1 MSLQFI
7 YQTHLNVCVVSGF
20 GRDVNETFCLL
31 GGFTQRLLLVSSWR
45 LKVGPIHS
53 LETSATINQRFV
65 TSRKSEDRI

>member
-7 YQTHLNVCVVSGF
+7 YKTHLNVCSF
-20 GRDVNETFCLL
+20 RLRPRYQWSRL
-31 GGFTQRLLLVSSWR
+31 SSGGFTQRLLLVSSWR

-53 LETSATINQRFV
+53 PETSVTINQRFV